1 MTNND
6 ILRRLRYT
14 FSFNDNQM
22 IELFAMGG
30 ITVTRQQVSNWLK
43 KDDDD
48 YFENIN
54 DKMLATFLNGF
65 IISKRGENNNKPTV
79 NEESLN
85 NNVIFRKI
93 KIALNLKDID
103 ILSIISDGGINIS
116 KHELSAFFRA
126 PGQQQYRKCNDQILR
141 YFLKGLQLHYNLS

>member
-48 YFENIN
+48 YFESIN

-65 IISKRGENNNKPTV
+65 IISKRGENNNKATIV
-79 NEESLN
+79 EENLN